1 MLAYFVAQVGVGV
14 LGLTDGPSGSVAAF
28 MPTNALT
35 SAFSALLVLF
45 GILGAIGVMVRPKV
59 MFWALVGLAIA
70 TALHGAAIVIEA
82 SYRGD
87 PIQTGVRLLGAPLMM
102 IGAGWCAYRQAMLSW
117 LLAKDRPRDDA

>member
-28 MPTNALT
+28 MPTDTLT
-35 SAFSALLVLF
+35 DAFSVLLVLF

-70 TALHGAAIVIEA
+70 TALHGAAIVIGA
-82 SYRGD
+82 SYQGD
-87 PIQTGVRLLGAPLMM
+87 PIQRPASV
-102 IGAGWCAYRQAMLSW
+102 SW
-117 LLAKDRPRDDA
+117 VPR